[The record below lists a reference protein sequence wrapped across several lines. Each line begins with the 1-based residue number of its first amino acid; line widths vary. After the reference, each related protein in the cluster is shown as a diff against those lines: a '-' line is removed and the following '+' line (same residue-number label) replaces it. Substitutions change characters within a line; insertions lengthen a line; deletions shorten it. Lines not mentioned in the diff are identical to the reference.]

1 MPYIVGNKERL
12 PYYQDKGY
20 SFILQKGRMSMK
32 GMNGSIKLLAST
44 IIIFSMLTS
53 LTFLGTCQATT
64 LDDSPLFITGTVVDG
79 NGDPISGARVT
90 LETAMY
96 VLTDDDGRFNISAA
110 AGNHTLTITYSGA
123 ATKTVKVILSLE
135 SLDIGTVELL
145 PQPVDNTLIYGS
157 IVLAIV
163 VAALLLFYIYWG
175 GKKQDEEERKAKEK
189 K

>member
-1 MPYIVGNKERL
+1 
-12 PYYQDKGY
+12 
-20 SFILQKGRMSMK
+20 MK
-32 GMNGSIKLLAST
+32 GTNGSIKLLAST

-53 LTFLGTCQATT
+53 VTFLGTCQAAT
-64 LDDSPLFITGTVVDG
+64 LDESPLFITGTVVDG

-96 VLTDDDGRFNISAA
+96 VLTDEQGRFNISAA
-110 AGNHTLTITYSGA
+110 AGDHTLTISFSGA
-123 ATKTVKVILSLE
+123 ATKTVSVTLGSE
-135 SLDIGTVELL
+135 SEDVGTVELL
-145 PQPVDNTLIYGS
+145 PQPVNDTLIYGS

-163 VAALLLFYIYWG
+163 VAALMLFYIYWG

>member
-1 MPYIVGNKERL
+1 
-12 PYYQDKGY
+12 
-20 SFILQKGRMSMK
+20 MSMK
-32 GMNGSIKLLAST
+32 GLRGTICLLVVTMTISLLMAVPFQGS
-44 IIIFSMLTS
+44 
-53 LTFLGTCQATT
+53 CQAAA
-64 LDDSPLFITGTVVDG
+64 LDDPPLFITGTVVDG

-96 VLTDDDGRFNISAA
+96 VLTDDAGRFNISAA
-110 AGNHTLTITYSGA
+110 AGNHTLTISYSGA
-123 ATKTVKVILSLE
+123 ASQTVKVILSLE

-163 VAALLLFYIYWG
+163 VAAILLFYIYWG

>member
-1 MPYIVGNKERL
+1 MN
-12 PYYQDKGY
+12 
-20 SFILQKGRMSMK
+20 MK
-32 GMNGSIKLLAST
+32 GLRGIICLLAATMT
-44 IIIFSMLTS
+44 ITLLIAVPLQ
-53 LTFLGTCQATT
+53 GGCQASN
-64 LDDSPLFITGTVVDG
+64 LVDPSLFITGTVVDG

-96 VLTDDDGRFNISAA
+96 VLTDDDGLFNISAA
-110 AGNHTLTITYSGA
+110 AGNHTLTISYSGA

-135 SLDIGTVELL
+135 GLDIGTVELL

>member
-1 MPYIVGNKERL
+1 
-12 PYYQDKGY
+12 
-20 SFILQKGRMSMK
+20 
-32 GMNGSIKLLAST
+32 MNVNGLRGTICLFAVTMTISLLMTVPFQGS
-44 IIIFSMLTS
+44 
-53 LTFLGTCQATT
+53 CQAVD
-64 LDDSPLFITGTVVDG
+64 LDDPPLFITGTVVDG

-96 VLTDDDGRFNISAA
+96 VLTEDDGRFNISAA
-110 AGNHTLTITYSGA
+110 AGNHTLTISYSGA
-123 ATKTVKVILSLE
+123 ATKTVMVVLSLE